1 MKKQLI
7 EIENMNS
14 EELKKLIYNVFL
26 ELLPELK
33 KALRPDEDSLLT
45 INQAAKILGLSRQ
58 TIYNYYHNNVP
69 PFCTPIRLGKRIL
82 FKKSSILDYLDKN
95 I

>member
-14 EELKKLIYNVFL
+14 EELKKLFYNVFL

-45 INQAAKILGLSRQ
+45 INQAAKI
-58 TIYNYYHNNVP
+58 
-69 PFCTPIRLGKRIL
+69 CTPIRLGKRIL

>member
-14 EELKKLIYNVFL
+14 EELKKLFYNVFL

>member
-1 MKKQLI
+1 
-7 EIENMNS
+7 MNS
-14 EELKKLIYNVFL
+14 EELKKLFYNVFL

-58 TIYNYYHNNVP
+58 TIYNYYDNNVP

>member
-14 EELKKLIYNVFL
+14 EELKKLFYNVFL

-45 INQAAKILGLSRQ
+45 INQ